1 MKILYLIPARGGS
14 KGLRKKNILKLVDKP
29 MINYTIDAVLPL
41 IGINDEICVST
52 DNKEIIDV
60 VEKNGVKVPFTR
72 PNYLSSDTSNIKDVI
87 DHALEWYSNHNKFFD
102 IVVLLQ
108 PTSPLRSSVHIKESL
123 KLWNKD
129 IDMIVSVKETDA
141 NPYYILFEE
150 DQNSFL
156 KKSKE
161 GSFTRRQDC
170 PKVYEYNGAI
180 YVISVESYKNKDF
193 SAFDKV
199 KKYLM
204 NKESSVDVDD
214 FIDFSLAELLIKTSK
229 R

>member
-1 MKILYLIPARGGS
+1 MKKLFLIPARGGS

-29 MINYTIDAVLPL
+29 MINYTLEAVLPL
-41 IGINDEICVST
+41 LDKDDEICVST
-52 DNKEIIDV
+52 DNKEIIDI
-60 VEKNGVKVPFTR
+60 VEKNGVKVPFIR
-72 PNYLSSDTSNIKDVI
+72 PNYLASDTSTTEDVI
-87 DHALEWYSNHNKFFD
+87 NHALKWYSNQNKFFEV
-102 IVVLLQ
+102 VVLLQ
-108 PTSPLRSSVHIKESL
+108 PTSPLRTSLHIKESL
-123 KLWNKD
+123 KLWSED

-204 NKESSVDVDD
+204 TKESSIDVDD
-214 FIDFSLAELLIKTSK
+214 LIDFSLAELLIKK
-229 R
+229 LKL

>member
-14 KGLRKKNILKLVDKP
+14 KGLKKKNILKLLDKP
-29 MINYTIDAVLPL
+29 MINYTLDAVLPL
-41 IGINDEICVST
+41 LGNNDEVCVST
-52 DNKEIIDV
+52 DSKEIKDV
-60 VEKNGVKVPFTR
+60 VEKNGIKVPFIR
-72 PNYLSSDTSNIKDVI
+72 PNYLASDSATTKDVI
-87 DHALEWYSNHNKFFD
+87 NHALEWYSNNNKLFD
-102 IVVLLQ
+102 LVVLLQ
-108 PTSPLRSSVHIKESL
+108 PTSPLRTSIHIKECL

-141 NPYYILFEE
+141 NPYYVLFEE
-150 DQNSFL
+150 DQNLFL

-180 YVISVESYKNKDF
+180 YVISVDSLKHKDF
-193 SAFDKV
+193 NNFDRK

-204 NKESSVDVDD
+204 SKESSIDVDD
-214 FIDFSLAELLIKTSK
+214 FIDFNLAELMIKK
-229 R
+229 LNV

>member
-14 KGLRKKNILKLVDKP
+14 KGLKKKNILKLVDKP
-29 MINYTIDAVLPL
+29 MINYTLDAVLPL
-41 IGINDEICVST
+41 LGNNDEVCVST
-52 DNKEIIDV
+52 DNKEIKEV
-60 VEKNGVKVPFTR
+60 VEKNGIKVPFIR
-72 PNYLSSDTSNIKDVI
+72 PNYLASDSATTKDVI
-87 DHALEWYSNHNKFFD
+87 NHALEWYSNNNKLFD
-102 IVVLLQ
+102 LVVLLQ
-108 PTSPLRSSVHIKESL
+108 PTSPLRTSIHIKECL

-141 NPYYILFEE
+141 NPYYVLFEE
-150 DQNSFL
+150 DQNLFL

-180 YVISVESYKNKDF
+180 YVISVDSLKHKDF
-193 SAFDKV
+193 NNFDRK

-204 NKESSVDVDD
+204 SKESSIDVDD
-214 FIDFSLAELLIKTSK
+214 FIDFNLAELMIKK
-229 R
+229 LNI